1 MQPADTQYS
10 SLAIFYIERLRSK
23 AEESHVMLL
32 PFSVGE
38 RIPELVTLQS
48 QLSAADNEVKRM
60 KTREM
65 SLQQYD
71 QQLRTENSQLARDL
85 VTAKREIETLKSEN
99 VALQRENI
107 LLTQQATERENEVWR
122 LNREISSLH
131 QRLQQLS
138 NQLSSLGQ
146 ENKAQAAQNAN
157 IQWQLQQQ
165 LTLKGETLDDEV
177 RKHSETCAALQNTQ
191 QALDRVREENHRLR
205 QSRGSAEIE
214 DHWRISRNEVVIN
227 QGVMLG
233 SGAWGYVAEGQFRG
247 KKVAVKCLH
256 EGIVASQPLQR
267 VHREI
272 RTMASIRHPN
282 IVLFVAAVLDT
293 EGPPLIISEL
303 LDTSLRRAY
312 ETHQLSGTVTKL
324 EILHGVACALN
335 YLHKLHQPII
345 HRDVSSAN
353 VLLKATHDD
362 KWTPKLSDFGSANLA
377 RSSQTLGEGAII
389 YSAPETFPDCS
400 NSLSQPHTTKIDV
413 YSFGVLTGE
422 LLTEQ
427 LPDPST
433 LPSTLETVG
442 AKWPLLHTLMVNC
455 IEYNPLH
462 RPDMDTVITA
472 YLQLPL
478 APTTANYHI

>member
-1 MQPADTQYS
+1 MYKYS
-10 SLAIFYIERLRSK
+10 Y
-23 AEESHVMLL
+23 
-32 PFSVGE
+32 
-38 RIPELVTLQS
+38 T
-48 QLSAADNEVKRM
+48 
-60 KTREM
+60 
-65 SLQQYD
+65 
-71 QQLRTENSQLARDL
+71 
-85 VTAKREIETLKSEN
+85 
-99 VALQRENI
+99 
-107 LLTQQATERENEVWR
+107 
-122 LNREISSLH
+122 LH
-131 QRLQQLS
+131 QLITIYCLQKQKTALEI
-138 NQLSSLGQ
+138 QI
-146 ENKAQAAQNAN
+146 AD
-157 IQWQLQQQ
+157 IQWGLQQQ
-165 LTLKGETLDDEV
+165 LTLKEKALDDEV
-177 RKHSETCAALQNTQ
+177 QKHSETCAALQNMQ
-191 QALDRVREENHRLR
+191 QALDRVREENLHLK
-205 QSRGSAEIE
+205 QSQRPAEVE

-256 EGIVASQPLQR
+256 EQIVASQTLDR

-293 EGPPLIISEL
+293 NGPPLIISEL

-312 ETHQLSGTVTKL
+312 QNHQLSCTETKL

-353 VLLKATHDD
+353 VLLKAAGND

-377 RSSQTLGEGAII
+377 QSSQTLGEGAII
-389 YSAPETFPDCS
+389 YSAPEAFPNYP
-400 NSLSQPHTTKIDV
+400 NSLSQPQTTKIDV

-442 AKWPLLHTLMVNC
+442 AKWPLLHTLIVNC
-455 IEYNPLH
+455 TKHNPLH
-462 RPDMDTVITA
+462 RPDMNTVITEISA
-472 YLQLPL
+472 
-478 APTTANYHI
+478 T